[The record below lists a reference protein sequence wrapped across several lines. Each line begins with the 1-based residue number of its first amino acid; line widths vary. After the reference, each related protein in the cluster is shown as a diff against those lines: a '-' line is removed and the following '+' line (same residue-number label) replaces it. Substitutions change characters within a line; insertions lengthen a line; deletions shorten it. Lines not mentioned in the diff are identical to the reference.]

1 MFQVEDREDIKK
13 EREIMQMVQ
22 DLDLSGDE
30 LERSEVPRGM
40 YESRAMGPGAPVIV
54 TSPQVNGRGH
64 RR

>member
-1 MFQVEDREDIKK
+1 MKK

-30 LERSEVPRGM
+30 IERSEVPRGV
-40 YESRAMGPGAPVIV
+40 YEARGGPPPVIV
-54 TSPQVNGRGH
+54 TAPPPMMNGRAH

>member
-1 MFQVEDREDIKK
+1 MEDREDLKK

-30 LERSEVPRGM
+30 LERSEIHRGIYETRGM
-40 YESRAMGPGAPVIV
+40 PPGSVISNGP
-54 TSPQVNGRGH
+54 QMNGRTS

>member
-1 MFQVEDREDIKK
+1 MKK

-30 LERSEVPRGM
+30 IERSEVPRAI
-40 YESRAMGPGAPVIV
+40 YEARGGPAPVIV
-54 TSPQVNGRGH
+54 TAPPPMMNGRGH

>member
-1 MFQVEDREDIKK
+1 MEDREDLKK

-30 LERSEVPRGM
+30 LERSEVPRGV
-40 YESRAMGPGAPVIV
+40 YDAMRHAPPAPLVV
-54 TSPQVNGRGH
+54 AAPQINGQRGH

>member
-1 MFQVEDREDIKK
+1 
-13 EREIMQMVQ
+13 MQMVQ

-40 YESRAMGPGAPVIV
+40 YDPRVVAPGPVIM
-54 TSPQVNGRGH
+54 TGAQINGRGH